1 MKVTVLQTFGDKDN
15 FTKKYSKGAIVEFP
29 DARATILAKKGL
41 VSKEVKE
48 ASDDKTI
55 LLFDHSL
62 SRDKVIEALNTIGLS
77 TPKNIG
83 EAKLTEKLAALTE
96 DESNKLKAILVT
108 E

>member
-29 DARATILAKKGL
+29 DDRAKLLISKGL

-48 ASDDKTI
+48 VSDDKTI
-55 LLFDHSL
+55 LLFEHSF
-62 SRDKVIEALNTIGLS
+62 SRDKVIDSLTAIGLS

-83 EAKLTEKLAALTE
+83 EAKLSEKLAALSE
-96 DESNKLKAILVT
+96 EESNKLKALLIT

>member
-15 FTKKYSKGAIVEFP
+15 FTMKYTEGAIVEFP
-29 DARATILAKKGL
+29 DARANFLIKKGL

-48 ASDDKTI
+48 ASDDKTV

-62 SRDKVIEALNTIGLS
+62 SRDKVIDSLNAIGLS

-96 DESNKLKAILVT
+96 EESNKLKAILIT